1 MNIDKQVKRYILKTR
16 TTDAKIIAKD
26 LSLSLNDV
34 NMVIDKLKTKFQFN
48 DQIKP
53 RLSRIGRNNV

>member
-1 MNIDKQVKRYILKTR
+1 MNIDKQVKRYILKTK

-53 RLSRIGRNNV
+53 RLSRVGRNNV